1 MSQSVPE
8 FGLVVAMLSVGP
20 QMEPTEEPTVVKFG
34 CPEAEA
40 GLLLVVSE
48 PAGENLIP
56 DLSCWSRQTSGYVM
70 HHLGVGVEFDEQR
83 LVAGREFAK
92 HHPLG
97 TQQRG
102 HDCKLAAPYS
112 EHLRERLAVTP
123 LASVA
128 GCGSVANSGCRL
140 CFHWSDRDRVFGG
153 EVKVVRTTVLS
164 VVVLA
169 LLTACG
175 DSDSNAA
182 AEEQVCSAQSALS
195 ASVDQVAEDLKSLN
209 LGQARD
215 DWQTVQDDAAE
226 LSAAVQELASD
237 RRDEIQPQVDEL
249 RSTVSS
255 VTDATSLEEL
265 GSTLDTAEQQ
275 LSQIVTTITTSLDCP
290 TS

>member
-1 MSQSVPE
+1 M
-8 FGLVVAMLSVGP
+8 
-20 QMEPTEEPTVVKFG
+20 
-34 CPEAEA
+34 
-40 GLLLVVSE
+40 
-48 PAGENLIP
+48 
-56 DLSCWSRQTSGYVM
+56 
-70 HHLGVGVEFDEQR
+70 
-83 LVAGREFAK
+83 
-92 HHPLG
+92 
-97 TQQRG
+97 
-102 HDCKLAAPYS
+102 
-112 EHLRERLAVTP
+112 
-123 LASVA
+123 
-128 GCGSVANSGCRL
+128 
-140 CFHWSDRDRVFGG
+140 
-153 EVKVVRTTVLS
+153 KVVRTTVLS

-237 RRDEIQPQVDEL
+237 RRDEIQPEVDEL